1 MIPSFLL
8 SFSLSF
14 SSVFT
19 FVQFI
24 STFSHSSIYT
34 FYYVFVLNVILS
46 ILLSLLA
53 WNFSLPISNFTLFL
67 HLLFYLLVVLCLFLC
82 PFRSLCLSLSLSL
95 SLSASLLFV
104 PNVDKT
110 ESTSLHEW
118 LPTSFY
124 WHQVNGNSG
133 LDNPARSL
141 RTFFTKNV
149 ELQANENPSSHQC
162 DVIRPNTLPNIGL
175 RLQCDQIG
183 RFLKVMGDKFSN
195 KRNVNML

>member
-53 WNFSLPISNFTLFL
+53 WNVSLPISNFTLFL

-82 PFRSLCLSLSLSL
+82 PFRSLSLSL

>member
-1 MIPSFLL
+1 MFVSMSIQK
-8 SFSLSF
+8 SFS
-14 SSVFT
+14 
-19 FVQFI
+19 
-24 STFSHSSIYT
+24 
-34 FYYVFVLNVILS
+34 
-46 ILLSLLA
+46 
-53 WNFSLPISNFTLFL
+53 
-67 HLLFYLLVVLCLFLC
+67 
-82 PFRSLCLSLSLSL
+82 LSLSLSL

-183 RFLKVMGDKFSN
+183 RFLKVMGDKFSY
-195 KRNVNML
+195 KRNVNMLLILDLLKENITFKYRLLLGNVWIHMCYF